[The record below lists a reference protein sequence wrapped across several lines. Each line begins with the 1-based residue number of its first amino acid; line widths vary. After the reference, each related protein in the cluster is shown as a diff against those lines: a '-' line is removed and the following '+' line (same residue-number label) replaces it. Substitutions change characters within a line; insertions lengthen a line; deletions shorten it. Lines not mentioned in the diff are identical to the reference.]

1 MDSCIPIEGLPGESF
16 DSSPDTGSPYP
27 SQHHALHHSGS
38 NIHGNPS
45 SNLEKGKSPFS
56 VRVQCVDFIQLQRM
70 AEYSVTTHKGSN
82 PFIRAV
88 AVCEEKNSTWKKNM
102 EDVTIFHEGY
112 GGKEGTSFFGV
123 FDGFHGQIS
132 AVTASRE
139 MPVLV
144 LEQLSKQDPLLSLEK
159 DQVKLL
165 SRFEA
170 LFQKDYNRPYP
181 GQAQNIGLGLG
192 PEQLENLTN
201 VEQVNLAFT
210 TAFWKMDRV
219 LGLGKNETSKI
230 RWSGCTALLCLI
242 DSGLPSSDRKEQGTG
257 QESNTPT
264 PSQELQGGRILIAN
278 CGNVHAVL
286 YKQGRGFRLTK
297 DHSTSN
303 PKERK
308 RILQSGGAI
317 SVNKQHGLVE
327 GLTEATRGL
336 GHYGDRKLKKSV
348 IPVPYSVSLPTDP
361 SFQML
366 VLASSGLWEVLDEH
380 AVAERALTV
389 IEFTQQKL
397 IVKTL
402 CLMQT
407 VEDSSVSDSQSCIQS
422 RPGSSI
428 FDSEEPSSVKDKD
441 NPPEL
446 DMPEPLGVQARD
458 IQNAEETERHQSLV
472 LQQESEVNV
481 KGTMADSLKNLTLDY
496 ERLAADICRE
506 LVDTALVSGSRENIS
521 VIVILLHGL
530 DVLREN
536 TLKGELTKQTNS
548 MEL

>member
-1 MDSCIPIEGLPGESF
+1 MDSCNHIEGLPGESF

-56 VRVQCVDFIQLQRM
+56 VREQCVDFVQLQRM

-201 VEQVNLAFT
+201 IEQVNLAFT

-242 DSGLPSSDRKEQGTG
+242 DSGQPSSDGKEQGTG

-380 AVAERALTV
+380 TVAERALAV
-389 IEFTQQKL
+389 IELTQQKL

-428 FDSEEPSSVKDKD
+428 FDSEEPSSVKDED

-458 IQNAEETERHQSLV
+458 IQNAEATERHQSLI

-521 VIVILLHGL
+521 VMVILLHGL

-536 TLKGELTKQTNS
+536 TIKGELTKQTNT
-548 MEL
+548 M

>member
-1 MDSCIPIEGLPGESF
+1 MDSCIPIEELPGKSF
-16 DSSPDTGSPYP
+16 GSSPDTGSPYP
-27 SQHHALHHSGS
+27 SQHHALHYSGS

-45 SNLEKGKSPFS
+45 SNLEKGKSRFS
-56 VRVQCVDFIQLQRM
+56 VSVQCVDFVQLQRM
-70 AEYSVTTHKGSN
+70 AEYSVTTHTVSN
-82 PFIRAV
+82 PLIRAV
-88 AVCEEKNSTWKKNM
+88 AVCEERNSTWKKNM
-102 EDVTIFHEGY
+102 EDVTVFHEGY
-112 GGKEGTSFFGV
+112 GGKEGASFFGV

-181 GQAQNIGLGLG
+181 GQAQNIELGLG
-192 PEQLENLTN
+192 PEQLENLTK

-242 DSGLPSSDRKEQGTG
+242 DSGLPSSDGKEQGTG
-257 QESNTPT
+257 QENNTPT

-327 GLTEATRGL
+327 GLTKATRGL

-361 SFQML
+361 SFQLL

-380 AVAERALTV
+380 AVAERVLTV
-389 IEFTQQKL
+389 IELTQQKL
-397 IVKTL
+397 ILKTL

-407 VEDSSVSDSQSCIQS
+407 VEDSLISDSQSCIQS

-428 FDSEEPSSVKDKD
+428 FDSVEPSSVKDED

-458 IQNAEETERHQSLV
+458 MQNAEETERHQSSV

-481 KGTMADSLKNLTLDY
+481 KGTMADSLKNLSLDY
-496 ERLAADICRE
+496 EHLAADICRE

-536 TLKGELTKQTNS
+536 TLKGELTKQTNT
-548 MEL
+548 M